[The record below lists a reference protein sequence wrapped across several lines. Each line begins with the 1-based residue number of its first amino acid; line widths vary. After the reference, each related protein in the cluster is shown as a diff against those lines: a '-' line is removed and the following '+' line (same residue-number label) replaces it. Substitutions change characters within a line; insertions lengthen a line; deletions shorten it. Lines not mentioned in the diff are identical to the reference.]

1 MKICVWSAALT
12 ITVDGLQLDL
22 SELPDQMRKQI
33 ATCIQE
39 GHTEGIAQEYIS
51 PAAPA

>member
-22 SELPDQMRKQI
+22 SELPVQMREQI
-33 ATCIQE
+33 AACIQE
-39 GHTEGIAQEYIS
+39 GRTEGIAQECAS
-51 PAAPA
+51 LAASA